1 MKDNDMVRGGQLL
14 AKSFK
19 EKGIE
24 HVFTLAGGF
33 CNPALE
39 GFMNHQIPVIN
50 CPHEQQALRIGLDCG
65 RNTCGNNPRSDL
77 IPRKP
82 FSFQP
87 NPAKSPQNLTP
98 GRLRHAKSESEVENV
113 EILHPDVEI
122 KENHVKKT

>member
-1 MKDNDMVRGGQLL
+1 MKDNNMVRGGQLL

-50 CPHEQQALRIGLDCG
+50 CPHEQIAGHLADGHTRL
-65 RNTCGNNPRSDL
+65 S
-77 IPRKP
+77 RKP
-82 FSFQP
+82 SVCLGWSRGVCECYTCHDGGLGGTISCNFCY
-87 NPAKSPQNLTP
+87 
-98 GRLRHAKSESEVENV
+98 RLIHS
-113 EILHPDVEI
+113 
-122 KENHVKKT
+122 